1 MNWVFPKYIQEEKPR
16 NYSWW
21 IYVLMICLPLLVGI
35 ITAVLYKI
43 NVPEI
48 TTAKFLIIAL
58 ALPLL
63 IALAMICFCMN
74 MMHFKH
80 AEYLMRDNFF
90 RQKEYQ
96 WKCSTRESRGIFA
109 YAMLSP
115 AADLMSGIL
124 SNAILEPI
132 NEDHCFS
139 LDIQPFDP
147 YQSSYFV
154 MVCKELLN
162 KINNDIKTSPPDKI
176 VINAQGVDENK
187 INQFKSLWKALGFD
201 ETPLSHLE
209 VTPVPIT
216 RDTVFSK
223 TASVQESTLFI
234 IMNVNQ
240 RDNTNDLIDENEFA
254 VAVMFDNSLS
264 SRLRLSVPFS
274 TPIATLRENIE
285 YYIRSGAFNKSNVDT
300 IWIQN
305 LEQALKTELLSIL
318 SIEES
323 TKVNDISLYTG
334 KPNEL
339 IPWLGFIMGC
349 EALRSGRKGQ
359 LLISNSHGILDFS
372 IINNQREKME
382 GYKERVFTQLSWFNF
397 IGLGAVFSIV
407 TLASSDKID
416 VLGNPILITLMA
428 ICLILGLFALPI
440 RSYLYRKILQQ
451 RWLRERKVHEKR

>member
-1 MNWVFPKYIQEEKPR
+1 
-16 NYSWW
+16 
-21 IYVLMICLPLLVGI
+21 
-35 ITAVLYKI
+35 
-43 NVPEI
+43 
-48 TTAKFLIIAL
+48 
-58 ALPLL
+58 
-63 IALAMICFCMN
+63 
-74 MMHFKH
+74 
-80 AEYLMRDNFF
+80 
-90 RQKEYQ
+90 
-96 WKCSTRESRGIFA
+96 
-109 YAMLSP
+109 
-115 AADLMSGIL
+115 MSGIL

-154 MVCKELLN
+154 MVCKELFN
-162 KINNDIKTSPPDKI
+162 KINDDIKTSPPNKI
-176 VINAQGVDENK
+176 IINAQGVDENK
-187 INQFKSLWKALGFD
+187 INQFKLLWSALGFD
-201 ETPLSHLE
+201 ETSLSHLE
-209 VTPVPIT
+209 ILSEPIT

-223 TASVQESTLFI
+223 TSSAHERTLFI
-234 IMNVNQ
+234 IMNITQ
-240 RDNTNDLIDENEFA
+240 SDSTNNFNKENEFA
-254 VAVMFDNSLS
+254 LAVMFDNSLS

-285 YYIRSGAFNKSNVDT
+285 YYIRSGVFNKNNVDT

-382 GYKERVFTQLSWFNF
+382 GYKERIFTPLSWFNL
-397 IGLGAVFSIV
+397 IGLGAVFSAV

-416 VLGNPILITLMA
+416 VLGNPILITVMS

-440 RSYLYRKILQQ
+440 RSYLYKKILQQ
-451 RWLRERKVHEKR
+451 RWLRERKVHEER

>member
-21 IYVLMICLPLLVGI
+21 VYVLMVCLPLLVGI
-35 ITAVLYKI
+35 ITAVLYKV

-48 TTAKFLIIAL
+48 TTAQFLIIAL

-63 IALAMICFCMN
+63 ISLAMICFCMN

-96 WKCSTRESRGIFA
+96 WKCSTRESRGIVV

-115 AADLMSGIL
+115 ATDLMSGIL

-162 KINNDIKTSPPDKI
+162 KINDDIKTSPPNKI
-176 VINAQGVDENK
+176 IINAQGVDENK
-187 INQFKSLWKALGFD
+187 INQFKLLWNALGFD

-209 VTPVPIT
+209 ILSEPIT
-216 RDTVFSK
+216 RETVFSK
-223 TASVQESTLFI
+223 TSSAHERTLFI
-234 IMNVNQ
+234 IMNVTQSDSAN
-240 RDNTNDLIDENEFA
+240 NFNKENEFA
-254 VAVMFDNSLS
+254 LAVMFDNSLS

-285 YYIRSGAFNKSNVDT
+285 YYIRSGVFNKNNVDT

-349 EALRSGRKGQ
+349 EALRSGR
-359 LLISNSHGILDFS
+359 I
-372 IINNQREKME
+372 
-382 GYKERVFTQLSWFNF
+382 
-397 IGLGAVFSIV
+397 
-407 TLASSDKID
+407 
-416 VLGNPILITLMA
+416 
-428 ICLILGLFALPI
+428 
-440 RSYLYRKILQQ
+440 
-451 RWLRERKVHEKR
+451 

>member
-1 MNWVFPKYIQEEKPR
+1 MEMLNARVKR
-16 NYSWW
+16 
-21 IYVLMICLPLLVGI
+21 
-35 ITAVLYKI
+35 
-43 NVPEI
+43 
-48 TTAKFLIIAL
+48 
-58 ALPLL
+58 
-63 IALAMICFCMN
+63 
-74 MMHFKH
+74 
-80 AEYLMRDNFF
+80 
-90 RQKEYQ
+90 
-96 WKCSTRESRGIFA
+96 IFA

-216 RDTVFSK
+216 RETVFSK

-349 EALRSGRKGQ
+349 EAYGV
-359 LLISNSHGILDFS
+359 
-372 IINNQREKME
+372 E
-382 GYKERVFTQLSWFNF
+382 GKDSF
-397 IGLGAVFSIV
+397 
-407 TLASSDKID
+407 
-416 VLGNPILITLMA
+416 
-428 ICLILGLFALPI
+428 
-440 RSYLYRKILQQ
+440 
-451 RWLRERKVHEKR
+451 